1 VNDSNLIPVSSESEA
16 REKGRRGG
24 IASGEARRR
33 KRSMRDAV
41 EAIMSMPLRAG
52 APQDP
57 GSCGAFEDLEEGG
70 LTVSEAIVLRLVKDA
85 LSEDARPSDRLRAVR
100 ALAEICPAQKEAVIV
115 RTADTITY
123 DEAMRLLARI
133 DS

>member
-1 VNDSNLIPVSSESEA
+1 
-16 REKGRRGG
+16 
-24 IASGEARRR
+24 
-33 KRSMRDAV
+33 MRDAV